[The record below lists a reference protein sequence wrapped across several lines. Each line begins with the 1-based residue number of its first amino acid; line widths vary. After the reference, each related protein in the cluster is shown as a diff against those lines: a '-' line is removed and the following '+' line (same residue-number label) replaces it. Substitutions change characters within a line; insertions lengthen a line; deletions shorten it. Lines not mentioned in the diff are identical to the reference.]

1 MKFFG
6 QQQKLYLKDT
16 TDFINFIEKTKL
28 PKEVIFV
35 SMSERRDTDIFL
47 NIPPDNQPLNPWK
60 LLIFIISSNHS
71 PNISGYDLSSQAVT
85 NPILIFDSYTIDLD
99 HVLPFILPFETN

>member
-1 MKFFG
+1 MRQKFHPPKDQQKKKNYPVTKIKFFG

-28 PKEVIFV
+28 PKEVIFA

-47 NIPPDNQPLNPWK
+47 NIPPD
-60 LLIFIISSNHS
+60 S
-71 PNISGYDLSSQAVT
+71 
-85 NPILIFDSYTIDLD
+85 
-99 HVLPFILPFETN
+99 

>member
-1 MKFFG
+1 MRQKFHPPKDQQKKNYPVTLIKFFG

-47 NIPPDNQPLNPWK
+47 KIPPDN
-60 LLIFIISSNHS
+60 
-71 PNISGYDLSSQAVT
+71 
-85 NPILIFDSYTIDLD
+85 
-99 HVLPFILPFETN
+99 